1 MSGVSASPPPTF
13 FSLEGRPKTRGGG
26 LQRDRVV
33 QCNSSTNP
41 PPPGSG
47 VGSSVDMVNSGLVSA
62 TPIVV
67 IESVTLYFRKMD
79 ALFLGGGKGSE
90 RQVEFGREL
99 EKGLQEKPIWY
110 LLSCFFVLGG
120 VASVVV
126 PSGNELEP
134 EFEPSQYPNG
144 DSDSRSILDAFFLGK
159 ALAEA
164 LNERIESTVGE
175 FLSVVGRLQA
185 EQQKQDEVLERAK
198 RAKEKAA
205 REALEAQ
212 GLIPKSTTAAT
223 DSVTSTA
230 STTSAETPAN
240 SPLLS
245 NPNSPRPPNEDP
257 VLGVPNEE

>member
-79 ALFLGGGKGSE
+79 ALVGMLNMRNAIG
-90 RQVEFGREL
+90 
-99 EKGLQEKPIWY
+99 KGLQSAVDALSDFNSNKMY

-134 EFEPSQYPNG
+134 EFEPSRYPNG

-245 NPNSPRPPNEDP
+245 NPNSPCPLTRT
-257 VLGVPNEE
+257 LFRRAK